1 MDTFW
6 KKKPDK
12 KGIPSGGKQ
21 KTKDHPVKKWLETSK
36 KDGRAAVLCR
46 DCGSR
51 LEGVESL
58 RWEWDHDTLFR
69 KIVGG
74 RGAPLNIHL

>member
-46 DCGSR
+46 D
-51 LEGVESL
+51 
-58 RWEWDHDTLFR
+58 
-69 KIVGG
+69 
-74 RGAPLNIHL
+74 

>member
-21 KTKDHPVKKWLETSK
+21 KTKDHPVKKWLECENAAK
-36 KDGRAAVLCR
+36 KEKGQREEKEK
-46 DCGSR
+46 
-51 LEGVESL
+51 EG
-58 RWEWDHDTLFR
+58 
-69 KIVGG
+69 
-74 RGAPLNIHL
+74 